1 MDYYG
6 KANWIIYYL
15 VLINLVSFLAFLID
29 KNKARKKEWRIPE
42 KSLMTLAIIG
52 GSIGSLVG
60 MHVIRHKTQKI
71 LFRVGVP
78 IILILQIILFCYLF
92 L

>member
-60 MHVIRHKTQKI
+60 MHVIRHKAQKI